1 MLKKIIFLLTMSIT
15 LVIDAQVAPGA
26 SCAQAGCSTSG
37 SYTNL
42 SGVPSMGS
50 YSCLGSTPNANW
62 LAIGIANNGS
72 VHLQLTQVT
81 TSGTP
86 IDVDFA
92 LYGPYTSVSAG
103 CPIGPGTPT
112 VDCSYSGSATEYI
125 DIANATVGQVYILLV
140 TNFNGQSGTISIQ
153 QNPSQPSTGAIN
165 CAINF
170 SATTTQTPSS
180 CGQPTGTATVTPSG
194 GYAPYTYSWSAP
206 GNPTTQTITGLAPG
220 TYTVTVTSS
229 PNPTTGQ
236 IVNPTT
242 ATVTVQNLNATYT
255 ASSSP
260 ASCAGGNNG
269 SATANFTLPGGTAGI
284 TATYLWNDP
293 LGQTTQTAIGLTP
306 GPYSCAITLSNG
318 CSGVANTTVQ
328 ANPVNYTG
336 TTTLV
341 SCPGGSNGTATAI
354 MTPVVGTLSYSWNDA
369 TGQTT
374 ATATNLAAGAYT
386 CTINSTIGCTGT
398 VNVNVTEIPGMIATI
413 TNQVDATCNSGN
425 DGIVTVSVSQGT
437 PNYSYSWDNSASTLA
452 TASDLY
458 AGTHVVTVTDNFGCV
473 TTATA
478 TISEPAPLAVSFIT
492 APTQICPE
500 DEITLDAVG
509 SGGSS
514 PYTFTWS
521 QGGTVLGT
529 GTSITVDPSVTNTTY
544 CVELSEA
551 CGSPT
556 HDTCT
561 VITFPTPIVP
571 NILPNK
577 YEDCIPGDFE
587 FENTSSN
594 GIEIATTYFEFSD
607 GDNFLEVGTDTT
619 SNIFEIPGFYSVNMT
634 TTSIYGCVYTAS
646 FIDLIEVK
654 PLPIADFTFSSN
666 PATFFETSI
675 QLQDRSS
682 VDVVQHEWISP
693 GSSPSYSY
701 AENPVFTFPEG
712 EIGTYPVTLIVT
724 SEHGCVDTTTYMMN
738 IIQDVIF
745 YAPNTFT
752 PDGDEHN
759 QAWGVFVDG
768 LDIYHFEL
776 NIFNRWGEIIWESH
790 DPSAK
795 WDGTY
800 NGEIVPNGTYIW
812 KASGKDVIN
821 DGKYEFNGYINVMR

>member
-1 MLKKIIFLLTMSIT
+1 MLKKIIFLFTIT
-15 LVIDAQVAPGA
+15 YTFVIEAQVSPGA
-26 SCAQAGCSTSG
+26 SCGQAGCSTSG

-42 SGVPSMGS
+42 SGIPSMGS

-92 LYGPYTSVSAG
+92 LYGPYSSVSAG

-112 VDCSYSGSATEYI
+112 VDCSYSASATEFI
-125 DIANATVGQVYILLV
+125 DISNATVGQVYILLV
-140 TNFNGQSGTISIQ
+140 TNFNGQPGTISIQ
-153 QNPSQPSTGAIN
+153 QNPSQPSTGSIN

-170 SATTTQTPSS
+170 SATTTQTPAF
-180 CGQPTGTATVTPSG
+180 CGQASGTATVNPSG
-194 GYAPYTYSWSAP
+194 GYPPYTYYWSAP
-206 GNPTTQTITGLAPG
+206 GNPTTQTVTGLTPG
-220 TYTVTVTSS
+220 AYTVTVTSS

-242 ATVTVQNLNATYT
+242 ATVIVQNVNATYT

-269 SATANFTLPGGTAGI
+269 SATANFNLPGGTAGI

-336 TTTLV
+336 TTTLI
-341 SCPGGSNGTATAI
+341 SCPGGANGTATAI
-354 MTPVVGTLSYSWNDA
+354 MTPVIGTLSYLWNDA
-369 TGQTT
+369 SGQTT
-374 ATATNLAAGAYT
+374 ATATGLAAGTYT
-386 CTINSTIGCTGT
+386 CAVSSTIGCTGT
-398 VNVNVTEIPGMIATI
+398 VNVTVTEIPGMIATI
-413 TNQVDATCNSGN
+413 TNQVDATCNSDN
-425 DGIVTVSVSQGT
+425 DGIVEVTVTQGT
-437 PNYSYSWDNSASTLA
+437 PNYSYSWDNSSSTSNIA
-452 TASDLY
+452 NDLY
-458 AGTHVVTVTDNFGCV
+458 AGTHTVTVTDNFGCIV
-473 TTATA
+473 TAST
-478 TISEPAPLAVSFIT
+478 TISEPAPLSIT
-492 APTQICPE
+492 TLTPPTQICPE
-500 DEITLDAVG
+500 DDILLSVAGT
-509 SGGSS
+509 GGST
-514 PYTFTWS
+514 PKTFTWS
-521 QGGTVLGT
+521 QNGLIIGT
-529 GTSITVDPSVTNTTY
+529 GTSITVDPTTTNTQY

-551 CGSPT
+551 CGSPI
-556 HDTCT
+556 DDSCT

-571 NILPNK
+571 SILPNK
-577 YEDCIPGDFE
+577 TEDCIPGYFE
-587 FENTSSN
+587 FQNTSSN
-594 GIEIATTYFEFSD
+594 GSEIATSYFEFTD
-607 GDNFLEVGTDTT
+607 GDNFLEVGIDSL
-619 SNIFEIPGFYSVNMT
+619 SNTFELPNFYSVTMT
-634 TTSIYGCVYTAS
+634 TTSIYGCVYADT
-646 FIDLIEVK
+646 FINLIEVK
-654 PLPIADFTFSSN
+654 PLPVADFTFSAN

-682 VDVVQHEWISP
+682 VDVVDYQWFSP
-693 GSSPSYSY
+693 GSSPTYSSSQ
-701 AENPVFTFPEG
+701 NPVFTFPEG
-712 EIGTYPVTLIVT
+712 EVGAYPVTLVVT
-724 SEHGCVDTTTYMMN
+724 SEHGCTDTTTLTMN
-738 IIQDVIF
+738 IIQDIIF

-759 QAWGVFVDG
+759 QSWEIYVDG

-776 NIFNRWGEIIWESH
+776 YIFNRWGEMIWESH

-800 NGEIVPNGTYIW
+800 NGEIVPNGMYIW
-812 KASGKDVIN
+812 KASGKDEIN
-821 DGKYEFNGYINVMR
+821 DGKYEFNGYINVIR